1 MSFKQIFLKIK
12 SLLDSKDKLLV
23 LVLFIIFFL
32 SAFMELITISAL
44 IPFLNI
50 MLEPD
55 IIYKNFDYKY
65 FIFSK
70 KLFSYN
76 PFAYITMLFIILIS
90 ISTFLKFIVLKWNLK
105 ITKIFGL
112 KISSIVFKNIIEQT
126 YISFSRENSSK
137 YISIL
142 EGKVD
147 VAVSYIYRLLQI
159 ISSVIIVVAITITLL
174 IIDFWITIIFSTS
187 FVLLYFA
194 IVTFTKKI
202 LVIIDSKVAYNLD
215 QRVKI
220 VQETMSIFRQIKLDN
235 LSKYFQKLFWEKNVI
250 VRSGNEKLGIIGNS
264 PRIIIEGAA
273 IILVAIISYLL
284 ITKNVYD
291 EKYILT
297 LVGAI
302 VFGSSRILP
311 LIQVIYYNITFMIG
325 QKQSI
330 MDVINV
336 FNLDSETKAK
346 ANDEENLK
354 FENKIKFENVY
365 FSYTNEKNIIENLNL
380 TIKKNSIIGL
390 IGKTGSGKSTIVD
403 LLSGLIVPNSGKIT
417 IDNNILENALLS
429 WQKKI
434 SYIDQKIT
442 LIDSSIAENIAL
454 GVDLNQI
461 NYELLQKVMEQ
472 SECSEFVDNL
482 NNKYFTKVGERG
494 LRLSGGQVQR
504 IGIARALYKKSEILI
519 LDEPTSAV
527 DQNTESL
534 IMQSIGKFRN
544 KKTIIIIT
552 HRPSTL
558 KNCDEVY
565 ELKNKTLNK
574 I

>member
-330 MDVINV
+330 MDVNNEHLLHINV
-336 FNLDSETKAK
+336 TGAYYL
-346 ANDEENLK
+346 
-354 FENKIKFENVY
+354 
-365 FSYTNEKNIIENLNL
+365 L
-380 TIKKNSIIGL
+380 T
-390 IGKTGSGKSTIVD
+390 
-403 LLSGLIVPNSGKIT
+403 
-417 IDNNILENALLS
+417 
-429 WQKKI
+429 
-434 SYIDQKIT
+434 
-442 LIDSSIAENIAL
+442 
-454 GVDLNQI
+454 
-461 NYELLQKVMEQ
+461 
-472 SECSEFVDNL
+472 
-482 NNKYFTKVGERG
+482 R
-494 LRLSGGQVQR
+494 
-504 IGIARALYKKSEILI
+504 
-519 LDEPTSAV
+519 
-527 DQNTESL
+527 
-534 IMQSIGKFRN
+534 
-544 KKTIIIIT
+544 
-552 HRPSTL
+552 
-558 KNCDEVY
+558 
-565 ELKNKTLNK
+565 
-574 I
+574 